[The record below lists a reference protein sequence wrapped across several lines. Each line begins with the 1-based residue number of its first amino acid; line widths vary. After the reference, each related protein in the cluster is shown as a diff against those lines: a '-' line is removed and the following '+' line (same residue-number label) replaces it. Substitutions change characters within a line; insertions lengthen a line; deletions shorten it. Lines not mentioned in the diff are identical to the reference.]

1 METLQSIFDSLSGS
15 MNLGW
20 RDGSFLEWIVSGVPS
35 LNEIEGEGPFGKAK
49 GAFVK
54 HFPGVFL
61 DEGEEEELLTRLKLT
76 LFVSYLASVKH
87 GWQPLKK
94 LLLGLKIHEQR
105 VIERIFSYLLED
117 KWDETL
123 VKSVKMDTSEASAV
137 PISSYATTPIRRL
150 KRLKSPSSPSTFNY
164 SPSTHFPTLREFFS
178 SPITTQISKYQR
190 IAEDQKRILSLVR
203 LELDQEKLETLNL
216 MKEREE
222 LIKDRQTLKKSLAIA
237 RQNLL
242 DNQVDMEE
250 EDEEAAY
257 GELQRRLAEKKDS
270 EKYIIS
276 LEEQL
281 SETVSEKDV
290 LKRTVNSHK
299 TKLDEMS
306 FRNTEL
312 STKNIQLQVSLS
324 QENDMNT
331 DLNNKCNELEVQVK
345 ELQEILNSKRSS
357 KENAGKLLATQLKS
371 GVSVSDISLDD
382 PLMSM
387 PPSPEGENMANALV
401 IPELEEQLALIT
413 EERDN
418 FEKRTSLCEEELVLK
433 REEVNHLSDNLC
445 ELRQCSEN
453 YKLIVENL
461 EKEKTTMDKY
471 LEELTLRKE
480 LLQNDYEKVIM
491 DCNSSKEI
499 IKDINQVNEDLQCKI
514 NTLNNEIIELRE
526 SNSKELNALSANL
539 ISSQTSLESLKSH
552 NRSLCDDIETH
563 KSIQS
568 KYESEMKEQKMQI
581 MSITE
586 DLNSLKSVNENLQ
599 NEHNIISSDSQS
611 QISSLSTTVDNL
623 KNDQT
628 QLISENEK
636 LICKNRDLTTQLC
649 DYQTKINELTDKNL
663 QLSTQV
669 QECNFQISTINKD
682 LENCAAKNGEFEGKI
697 SHLETH
703 SKKLEDEKLENLKKL
718 RCCKDENDNL
728 IAVLKTN
735 EEKLKKDHEELI
747 QNNHSLIA
755 QLSDCKLEIESL
767 QKNTGNLKEKCDFYK
782 GVINTNEDKLRE
794 VNDINDKLMQDMEF
808 SKEQNTATL
817 HESEERLNA
826 LNKELSM
833 TISAKDKEISNLKS
847 DNCNNQDK
855 SLKKEEL
862 LMESNNECKKL
873 NEVIKSL
880 NEEIISKTK
889 VFDSELNSFK
899 ENISTHE
906 ETLSSFKNNV
916 HELKEKLRTKDE
928 EIESLNTGLNTF
940 STETFEIK
948 KNLEDIKESKK
959 LIESS
964 LLTANE
970 SLKKFE
976 TDIKTKTDLIQNLDC
991 KNTELDKIVSNLQK
1005 EKVDIEQLSNS
1016 QKSELAKL
1024 LGELKLLQK
1033 DMNSKTEEF
1042 NRITSENVKLTSEV
1056 KELKASN
1063 STANDAEGN
1072 AKTVL
1077 EEVKSNLSSKIEE
1090 MSTKFESDIKVKT
1103 DLIQNL
1109 EWKNTELDKIV
1120 SNLQKEKVEMKE
1132 LSNSQ
1137 KRELANLS
1145 DELKLLQKDMNSKT
1159 EEFNRVTSENV
1170 KLISEVKE
1178 LKTSN
1183 DAESKAKTVLEE
1195 VKSNLSS
1202 KIEDMS
1208 TKFESDIK
1216 EKTDLIQNLECKST
1230 ELDEIV
1236 SNLQKEKVE
1245 MKELS
1250 NTQKSELA
1258 NLSDELKLLQKEMN
1272 SKTEEFNRI
1281 ISENV
1286 KLTSEVKELK
1296 TSNST
1301 ENESEGNAKTVLEK
1315 VKSNLSSKIE
1325 EMSTIQLQLNKE
1337 LKDKN
1342 REYDSLL
1349 SQSNAM
1355 KIDIIALKKSLDS
1368 KSTDYAN
1375 LQNEV
1380 IDFKNKAETKQKEI
1394 EALNAEGSKW
1404 ESNSKFENESLSVQV
1419 CELSAELD
1427 IKNKA
1432 LHDLKKDYNII
1443 KDEKSSIE
1451 SSNKEL
1457 TNQISKAL
1465 NAVDNCEKEVTVINN
1480 SLSTLEAENLQLR
1493 EELNALR
1500 LTLQNTK
1507 SELDNRDLDNLTEK
1521 GKYETQLQSYKDEI
1535 KTFKKE
1541 YSTEELSLQNK
1552 FNDKIEKLK
1561 EEMEAKSKN
1570 DLASQKSRYEVRV
1583 KDITE
1588 KVTKQYKMKI
1598 EQFAK
1603 EKDSE
1608 MDKLNQKSQDFE
1620 KKYNIAKVK
1629 LSELVSKL
1637 EEMTK
1642 ENSALQKKYTG
1653 TKSMILKLKDENEHT
1668 LNKYSHEVSNSMEIE
1683 TLKRQLNKVQ
1693 TDNRQLNV
1701 QLSTAE
1707 LKIRSLQKEVTTLNS
1722 QQTYQSILPTA
1733 QISPARS
1740 VFKIPSAGD
1749 TPGRTRNG
1757 RTQSESNF
1765 NTRRPPN
1772 GVGALFNV
1780 DDEEGEMFSNS
1791 YLSDVKEGICTV
1803 NQSGRLSELCRR
1815 NTLQPSHLKSSYP
1828 IETQFYNT
1836 DQFKENELQEGKVL
1850 TDVRSITKG
1859 TANLSVNSPAMN
1871 TRSRRT
1877 TIGGSANVS
1886 PLSTRKRAVLDNS
1899 SFNSNTSSIIRYEA
1913 KRSRKEAQQTSYSK
1927 PGPPTPAKNKSFHS
1941 NTSMNRSSTSDFAG
1955 LENTP
1960 SIRSTQS
1967 PNVSNRSLRSR
1978 IVDTPLTLKRAVR
1991 SAWKKKKSYN
2001 MKGKVEENASVIV
2014 LDKKRTPLK
2023 RLDKRK

>member
-1 METLQSIFDSLSGS
+1 
-15 MNLGW
+15 
-20 RDGSFLEWIVSGVPS
+20 
-35 LNEIEGEGPFGKAK
+35 
-49 GAFVK
+49 
-54 HFPGVFL
+54 
-61 DEGEEEELLTRLKLT
+61 
-76 LFVSYLASVKH
+76 
-87 GWQPLKK
+87 
-94 LLLGLKIHEQR
+94 
-105 VIERIFSYLLED
+105 
-117 KWDETL
+117 
-123 VKSVKMDTSEASAV
+123 
-137 PISSYATTPIRRL
+137 
-150 KRLKSPSSPSTFNY
+150 
-164 SPSTHFPTLREFFS
+164 
-178 SPITTQISKYQR
+178 
-190 IAEDQKRILSLVR
+190 
-203 LELDQEKLETLNL
+203 
-216 MKEREE
+216 
-222 LIKDRQTLKKSLAIA
+222 
-237 RQNLL
+237 
-242 DNQVDMEE
+242 
-250 EDEEAAY
+250 
-257 GELQRRLAEKKDS
+257 
-270 EKYIIS
+270 
-276 LEEQL
+276 
-281 SETVSEKDV
+281 
-290 LKRTVNSHK
+290 
-299 TKLDEMS
+299 
-306 FRNTEL
+306 
-312 STKNIQLQVSLS
+312 
-324 QENDMNT
+324 
-331 DLNNKCNELEVQVK
+331 
-345 ELQEILNSKRSS
+345 
-357 KENAGKLLATQLKS
+357 
-371 GVSVSDISLDD
+371 
-382 PLMSM
+382 
-387 PPSPEGENMANALV
+387 MANALV

-471 LEELTLRKE
+471 LEELTLQKE

-628 QLISENEK
+628 QLI
-636 LICKNRDLTTQLC
+636 I
-649 DYQTKINELTDKNL
+649 
-663 QLSTQV
+663 

-682 LENCAAKNGEFEGKI
+682 LENCAAKNDEFEGKI

-735 EEKLKKDHEELI
+735 EEKLKKDHEKLI

-873 NEVIKSL
+873 NER
-880 NEEIISKTK
+880 
-889 VFDSELNSFK
+889 
-899 ENISTHE
+899 
-906 ETLSSFKNNV
+906 
-916 HELKEKLRTKDE
+916 KLRTKDE

-991 KNTELDKIVSNLQK
+991 KNTD
-1005 EKVDIEQLSNS
+1005 
-1016 QKSELAKL
+1016 ELAKL

-1109 EWKNTELDKIV
+1109 EWKNTE
-1120 SNLQKEKVEMKE
+1120 
-1132 LSNSQ
+1132 
-1137 KRELANLS
+1137 ELANLS

-1301 ENESEGNAKTVLEK
+1301 ENESE
-1315 VKSNLSSKIE
+1315 

-1355 KIDIIALKKSLDS
+1355 KINIIALKKSLDS
-1368 KSTDYAN
+1368 KSADYAN

-1570 DLASQKSRYEVRV
+1570 DLASQKSRYEVR
-1583 KDITE
+1583 
-1588 KVTKQYKMKI
+1588 
-1598 EQFAK
+1598 

-1828 IETQFYNT
+1828 IETQF
-1836 DQFKENELQEGKVL
+1836 LQY
-1850 TDVRSITKG
+1850 RPIQ
-1859 TANLSVNSPAMN
+1859 
-1871 TRSRRT
+1871 
-1877 TIGGSANVS
+1877 
-1886 PLSTRKRAVLDNS
+1886 RK
-1899 SFNSNTSSIIRYEA
+1899 
-1913 KRSRKEAQQTSYSK
+1913 
-1927 PGPPTPAKNKSFHS
+1927 
-1941 NTSMNRSSTSDFAG
+1941 
-1955 LENTP
+1955 
-1960 SIRSTQS
+1960 
-1967 PNVSNRSLRSR
+1967 
-1978 IVDTPLTLKRAVR
+1978 
-1991 SAWKKKKSYN
+1991 
-2001 MKGKVEENASVIV
+2001 
-2014 LDKKRTPLK
+2014 
-2023 RLDKRK
+2023 